1 MLLRK
6 EVNDPRL
13 KDVVITDVI
22 TSRDLSSAKVY
33 FSAAEDAQKEVAKL
47 LKNASG
53 FFRTRL
59 SKVLDLRHTPTLSF
73 IYDTAPNT
81 GANIEDLLSKLQFLL
96 KMSRRNKKGRDIN
109 GVILLDKSTGAS
121 SNFVL
126 QQVKRLFFAKKAGH
140 TGSLDPLA
148 SGLLPICLGQAT
160 KVAQF
165 LLDDDKRYFV
175 RGKLGQVSDTGD
187 AEGLVTEF
195 GSADEV
201 DESSVAEVLPQF
213 LGNIKQVPPMYSA
226 LKRDGKPLY
235 ELARQGIEVEREA
248 RPVTI
253 HEINFIG
260 LNNDVMS
267 LDVACSKGTYI
278 RTLVE
283 DIGKVLGC
291 GAHVIELRRT
301 GFAHFDLTD
310 SITFEQLEA
319 LKSEDF
325 EALDAQ
331 IFDADTMLPN
341 LESVFLSA
349 EQSSDVKLGR
359 KVRHGNFVEVQK
371 LKLFDENQEFIGIG
385 ESNLEGEVLP
395 KRLFVQAIKKKV
407 ANEKTIDYLF

>member
-1 MLLRK
+1 
-6 EVNDPRL
+6 
-13 KDVVITDVI
+13 
-22 TSRDLSSAKVY
+22 
-33 FSAAEDAQKEVAKL
+33 
-47 LKNASG
+47 
-53 FFRTRL
+53 
-59 SKVLDLRHTPTLSF
+59 
-73 IYDTAPNT
+73 
-81 GANIEDLLSKLQFLL
+81 
-96 KMSRRNKKGRDIN
+96 MSRRNKKGRDIN
-109 GVILLDKSTGAS
+109 GVILLDKATGAS

-165 LLDDDKRYFV
+165 LLNDDKRYFV
-175 RGKLGQVSDTGD
+175 RGKLGQISDTGD
-187 AEGLVTEF
+187 AEGVITNSGETE
-195 GSADEV
+195 GVDDSSIAD
-201 DESSVAEVLPQF
+201 VLPQF
-213 LGNIKQVPPMYSA
+213 VGNIKQVPPMYSA

-253 HEINFIG
+253 YEINYVSLEDDI
-260 LNNDVMS
+260 LS

-325 EALDAQ
+325 DALDAQ
-331 IFDADTMLPN
+331 IFAAETMLPSFD
-341 LESVFLSA
+341 SVFLSA
-349 EQSSDVKLGR
+349 EQTSDIKLGR
-359 KVRHGNFVEVQK
+359 KVQHGNFVEVQK
-371 LKLFDENQEFIGIG
+371 LKLFDENQQFIGIG
-385 ESNLEGEVLP
+385 ESNLGGEVLP
-395 KRLFVQAIKKKV
+395 KRLFV
-407 ANEKTIDYLF
+407 